1 MDTKGGKWGGGG
13 GMNWA
18 TGIDIYTLVCVKQ
31 ITNKNLLYLKKRKK
45 EMQKLDKALVIMDL
59 IFILFRVVT
68 TTQYYT
74 LYLLAYLLF

>member
-1 MDTKGGKWGGGG
+1 
-13 GMNWA
+13 
-18 TGIDIYTLVCVKQ
+18 
-31 ITNKNLLYLKKRKK
+31 
-45 EMQKLDKALVIMDL
+45 MQKLDKALVIMDL